1 MHESEHAFVE
11 CATFADDYKYN
22 GEGWQGDFH
31 FKIQPYIAEGEESD
45 YDIDDNYRNLTYAL
59 GDFAPWLSGKGTEDY
74 KNNYM
79 YAFLMDK
86 FGNDEDVAK
95 SYALRLVV
103 HYIGDLVQPFH
114 NENRYTSVYSEGD
127 NGANKVPLPY
137 HYEVD
142 ELHALWDKVLYD

>member
-1 MHESEHAFVE
+1 
-11 CATFADDYKYN
+11 
-22 GEGWQGDFH
+22 
-31 FKIQPYIAEGEESD
+31 
-45 YDIDDNYRNLTYAL
+45 
-59 GDFAPWLSGKGTEDY
+59 
-74 KNNYM
+74 M
-79 YAFLMDK
+79 YTFLMEK
-86 FGNDEDVAK
+86 FDNDENIAK
-95 SYALRLVV
+95 SYALRLLV